1 MSEEAETNDFAAFE
15 QKVASGEPAP
25 EVVEEK
31 AAEPA
36 AEQEEPEVVAES
48 DDASAADEGE
58 ETEEEKP
65 EKPRKQPSDRIK
77 ELNSRLRTEQREK
90 QELISRLDNL
100 ERRLTPEKTNDN
112 SSASGDRP
120 DPNDLDKYPLGALD
134 DRYIEDMIEHVS
146 DAKAAKA
153 LESVLQR
160 EQERA
165 QQAEAEKQLT
175 ELRTKAETLVSR
187 GSELHDDFQE
197 TVYEAGLRGDW
208 DLTQTTFEAA
218 AEAEHGAEILY
229 ALAADA
235 KEAHRVATL
244 SPYQQIKFVM
254 DKNAELAGKTIPA
267 RKVPG
272 APPPPQSNIRGS
284 GMRNSFN
291 PATADFATFEKMA
304 SVRK

>member
-1 MSEEAETNDFAAFE
+1 MSDEAETNDFAAFE
-15 QKVASGEPAP
+15 QKANSGEVL

-31 AAEPA
+31 VVEPA
-36 AEQEEPEVVAES
+36 VEQEEPEVIAEG
-48 DDASAADEGE
+48 DDRGE
-58 ETEEEKP
+58 DPDLDKDEEEKL

-77 ELNSRLRTEQREK
+77 ELNSRLRSEQREK
-90 QELISRLDNL
+90 AELLSRL
-100 ERRLTPEKTNDN
+100 EKIEKGLAEPKINDN
-112 SSASGDRP
+112 SSDIGNRP

-187 GSELHDDFQE
+187 GTDLHDDFEE

-229 ALAADA
+229 ALATDP

-254 DKNAELAGKTIPA
+254 DRNAEMSGAPVA

-272 APPPPQSNIRGS
+272 APAPPQSNIRGS
-284 GMRNSFN
+284 GMKNAFN
-291 PATADFATFEKMA
+291 PATADFVTFEKMA
-304 SVRK
+304 NARK